1 MRYLH
6 TLDRNELNAL
16 IDRENEVL
24 EGEPE
29 TETETEGETNNQP
42 DGDTY

>member
-1 MRYLH
+1 MKYLH
-6 TLDRNELNAL
+6 TLDRAPLNEL

-29 TETETEGETNNQP
+29 P
-42 DGDTY
+42 VKKPSDGNID

>member
-1 MRYLH
+1 MKYLH

-29 TETETEGETNNQP
+29 PETKPETKTKTN
-42 DGDTY
+42 DGDTD

>member
-1 MRYLH
+1 MKYLH
-6 TLDRNELNAL
+6 TLDRNELNDL

-29 TETETEGETNNQP
+29 PEPETKPETKTN
-42 DGDTY
+42 DGDTD

>member
-29 TETETEGETNNQP
+29 PETNNET

>member
-1 MRYLH
+1 MKYLH

-29 TETETEGETNNQP
+29 PETETKPETKTN
-42 DGDTY
+42 DGDTD

>member
-1 MRYLH
+1 MKYLH

-29 TETETEGETNNQP
+29 PETKTN
-42 DGDTY
+42 DGDTD

>member
-6 TLDRNELNAL
+6 TLDRNELDAL

-29 TETETEGETNNQP
+29 PEIKTKTN
-42 DGDTY
+42 DGDTD

>member
-1 MRYLH
+1 MKYLH

-29 TETETEGETNNQP
+29 PETKPETKTN
-42 DGDTY
+42 DGDTD